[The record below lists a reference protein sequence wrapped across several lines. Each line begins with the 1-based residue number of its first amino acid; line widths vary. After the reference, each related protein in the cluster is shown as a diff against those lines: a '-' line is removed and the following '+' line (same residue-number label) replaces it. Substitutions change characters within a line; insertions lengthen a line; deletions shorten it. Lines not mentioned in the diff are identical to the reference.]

1 MTATPQNVT
10 VLGLGRMGSALARS
24 FDAAGHKVTAWN
36 RSAGPRDAATGFCTP
51 VEAVADAVAASD
63 LIVTCLAD
71 YDSTMEALAGVSSE
85 QWAGRTMVQ
94 LASGGPEDAHGMK
107 AWADARGIA
116 YIDGAIATFPDRMGA
131 ADTCIFMS
139 GDRAAHDRH
148 EATLA
153 AMGGRNLFA
162 SDDVAAAASLDLAWL
177 SLLYG
182 VTLGMLSAAA
192 FCEAGKVSPKHFFNT
207 MPSFMPEI
215 AHAAKEYD
223 DMIARDSYEGDQ
235 AMISVHLAA
244 MEHIGGAAASAGMD
258 TRFTDMLLGM
268 FKEAVDRGL
277 GELEIAA
284 AIKVLRGK
292 EG

>member
-1 MTATPQNVT
+1 MTVPSHNVT
-10 VLGLGRMGSALARS
+10 VLGLGRMGSALAKS
-24 FDAAGHKVTAWN
+24 FSRAGHKVTGWN
-36 RSAGPRDAATGFCTP
+36 RSAGPRDAAAGFCTP
-51 VEAVADAVAASD
+51 VQDIADAVAASD

-71 YDSTMEALAGVSSE
+71 YDSTMEALSGVSVD
-85 QWAGRTMVQ
+85 QWTGRTMVQ
-94 LASGGPEDAHGMK
+94 LASGGPDDAHAMK
-107 AWADARGIA
+107 AWADERAIA
-116 YIDGAIATFPDRMGA
+116 YIDGAIATFPDRMGN

-139 GDRAAHDRH
+139 GDSAAHGRH

-153 AMGGRNLFA
+153 AMGGRNFFTG
-162 SDDVAAAASLDLAWL
+162 DDVAAAASLDLAWL

-192 FCEAGKVSPKHFFNT
+192 FCEAGGVSPKHFFNT

-223 DMIARDSYEGDQ
+223 GMIARDSYEGDQ
-235 AMISVHLAA
+235 AMILVHLAA
-244 MEHIGGAAASAGMD
+244 MEHIGGAAASSGMD

-284 AIKVLRGK
+284 SIKVLRGK
-292 EG
+292 AG